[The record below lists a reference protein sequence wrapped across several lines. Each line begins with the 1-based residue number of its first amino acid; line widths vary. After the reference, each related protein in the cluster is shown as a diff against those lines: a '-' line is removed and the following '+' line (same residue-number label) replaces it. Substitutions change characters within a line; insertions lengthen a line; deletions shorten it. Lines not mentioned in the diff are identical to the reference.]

1 MQSLWILLCISQPKA
16 PIFPGTDGIK
26 WKKNEHKDVHVFTT
40 TQRIKWQGIQGESAK
55 YWDLILFIYFTPE
68 WISSWFSSKGENISS
83 KHKAK
88 SPLFPL
94 PKKKYLQKNK

>member
-1 MQSLWILLCISQPKA
+1 MVLN
-16 PIFPGTDGIK
+16 G
-26 WKKNEHKDVHVFTT
+26 KKNEHKDVHVFTT
-40 TQRIKWQGIQGESAK
+40 TQRIKWQGIQGERAK

-94 PKKKYLQKNK
+94 PQKKYLQKNK